1 MASGLAVRHVTGAVG
16 LYSIPLDPLQRQSP
30 HDRVPACIGQ
40 DEHLDL
46 QIELY
51 IMPNT
56 QGTSMTTRSISFAQ
70 QMQIV
75 AELMLA
81 VAGESVSVIKRAVPE
96 QALKLK
102 RQDEWTIYLEFL
114 RIMFNLADRVSM
126 LHIPLKEQPQ
136 FMDELTDAVIDQLKK
151 ALEPAFGV
159 GSDQTEIVLTIGA
172 AVAESRQTYERYR
185 FLVTEDSP
193 AKNDMYRDFSDR
205 IARLVG
211 AVGNPG
217 VTAAATLCISAVI
230 PALTGI
236 FEGQTPPAATENPTN
251 PATAA
256 VSESPR
262 GATGTD
268 IKLVSVMSSVKG
280 EEVETRWGLHPRF
293 RQDLTQEETKQL
305 TTTMN
310 RVAKILGERYAAV
323 AFSDQ
328 WASWHKA
335 GHA

>member
-1 MASGLAVRHVTGAVG
+1 
-16 LYSIPLDPLQRQSP
+16 
-30 HDRVPACIGQ
+30 
-40 DEHLDL
+40 
-46 QIELY
+46 
-51 IMPNT
+51 
-56 QGTSMTTRSISFAQ
+56 MTTKQPSFAQ
-70 QMQIV
+70 QMQTV

-81 VAGESVSVIKRAVPE
+81 VAGESVSVIKRAAPD

-102 RQDEWTIYLEFL
+102 RQDEWGIYLEFL
-114 RIMFNLADRVSM
+114 RVMFNLADRVSA

-136 FMDELTDAVIDQLKK
+136 FMDELTDTVIDQLKK
-151 ALEPAFGV
+151 VLEPAFGS
-159 GSDQTEIVLTIGA
+159 GSDQMEIVMTIGT

-193 AKNDMYRDFSDR
+193 AKNDLYRDFSDR

-211 AVGNPG
+211 ASGNPQ

-230 PALTGI
+230 PALSGI
-236 FEGQTPPAATENPTN
+236 FQGDAPPSLADASTN
-251 PATAA
+251 PAAA
-256 VSESPR
+256 AGNEAPR
-262 GATGTD
+262 GATGAD
-268 IKLVSVMSSVKG
+268 IKLVSVMSSIKG

-293 RQDLTQEETKQL
+293 RQDLTQEEAKQL
-305 TTTMN
+305 TATMN

>member
-1 MASGLAVRHVTGAVG
+1 
-16 LYSIPLDPLQRQSP
+16 
-30 HDRVPACIGQ
+30 
-40 DEHLDL
+40 
-46 QIELY
+46 
-51 IMPNT
+51 
-56 QGTSMTTRSISFAQ
+56 MTAIQPSFAQ

-75 AELMLA
+75 GELMLA
-81 VAGESVSVIKRAVPE
+81 VAGESVSMIKRAVPE
-96 QALKLK
+96 QALKLR

-114 RIMFNLADRVSM
+114 RIMFNLTDRVSM

-151 ALEPAFGV
+151 ALEPAFGA
-159 GSDQTEIVLTIGA
+159 GSDQTEIVITIGA

-185 FLVTEDSP
+185 FLVTENSP

-211 AVGNPG
+211 ATGNPN

-230 PALTGI
+230 PALSGI
-236 FEGQTPPAATENPTN
+236 FEGQTPPSTADASTN
-251 PATAA
+251 PGMPAGSGT
-256 VSESPR
+256 PR

-268 IKLVSVMSSVKG
+268 IKLVSVMSTIKG

-293 RQDLTQEETKQL
+293 RQDLTQEEAKQL

>member
-1 MASGLAVRHVTGAVG
+1 MTSRQH
-16 LYSIPLDPLQRQSP
+16 SFSQQLQ
-30 HDRVPACIGQ
+30 
-40 DEHLDL
+40 
-46 QIELY
+46 
-51 IMPNT
+51 T
-56 QGTSMTTRSISFAQ
+56 
-70 QMQIV
+70 V

-81 VAGESVSVIKRAVPE
+81 VAGESVSVIKRAAPE

-102 RQDEWTIYLEFL
+102 RQEEWTIYLEFL
-114 RIMFNLADRVSM
+114 RIMFNLTDRVSA

-151 ALEPAFGV
+151 VLEPAFGS
-159 GSDQTEIVLTIGA
+159 GGDQMEIVLTIGT
-172 AVAESRQTYERYR
+172 AVAESRQAYERYH

-211 AVGNPG
+211 ASGNPQ
-217 VTAAATLCISAVI
+217 VIAAATLCISAVI
-230 PALTGI
+230 PALSGI
-236 FEGQTPPAATENPTN
+236 FEGQAPPATTDASTN
-251 PATAA
+251 PAASA
-256 VSESPR
+256 ESGAPR
-262 GATGTD
+262 GTTGVD
-268 IKLVSVMSSVKG
+268 IKLVSVMSSIRG

-293 RQDLTQEETKQL
+293 RQDLTKEEAKQL
-305 TTTMN
+305 TATMN
-310 RVAKILGERYAAV
+310 RVAKILGERYATV

>member
-1 MASGLAVRHVTGAVG
+1 
-16 LYSIPLDPLQRQSP
+16 
-30 HDRVPACIGQ
+30 
-40 DEHLDL
+40 
-46 QIELY
+46 
-51 IMPNT
+51 
-56 QGTSMTTRSISFAQ
+56 MTTKQPSFAQ
-70 QMQIV
+70 QMQTV

-81 VAGESVSVIKRAVPE
+81 VAGESVSVIKRAAPD

-102 RQDEWTIYLEFL
+102 RQDEWGIYLEFL
-114 RIMFNLADRVSM
+114 RVMFNLTDRVSA

-136 FMDELTDAVIDQLKK
+136 FMDELTDTVIDQLKK
-151 ALEPAFGV
+151 VLEPAFGS
-159 GSDQTEIVLTIGA
+159 GSDQMEIVMTIGT

-193 AKNDMYRDFSDR
+193 AKNDLYRDFSDR

-211 AVGNPG
+211 ASGNPQ

-230 PALTGI
+230 PALSGI
-236 FEGQTPPAATENPTN
+236 FQGDAPPSLADASTN
-251 PATAA
+251 PAAA
-256 VSESPR
+256 AEGEVPR
-262 GATGTD
+262 GATGAD
-268 IKLVSVMSSVKG
+268 IKLVSVMSSIKG

-293 RQDLTQEETKQL
+293 RQDLTQEEAKQL
-305 TTTMN
+305 TATMN

>member
-1 MASGLAVRHVTGAVG
+1 
-16 LYSIPLDPLQRQSP
+16 
-30 HDRVPACIGQ
+30 
-40 DEHLDL
+40 
-46 QIELY
+46 
-51 IMPNT
+51 MPSQ
-56 QGTSMTTRSISFAQ
+56 QGISMTTRPHSFAQ
-70 QMQIV
+70 QRQTV

-81 VAGESVSVIKRAVPE
+81 VAGESVSVIKRAAPE

-114 RIMFNLADRVSM
+114 RIMFNLTDRVSA

-136 FMDELTDAVIDQLKK
+136 FMDELTDTVIDQLKK
-151 ALEPAFGV
+151 ALEPAFGA
-159 GSDQTEIVLTIGA
+159 GSDQTEIVLTIGT

-193 AKNDMYRDFSDR
+193 AKNDLYRDFSDR
-205 IARLVG
+205 IARAVG
-211 AVGNPG
+211 IPGNPG
-217 VTAAATLCISAVI
+217 IIAAATLCVSAVI
-230 PALTGI
+230 PALSGI
-236 FEGQTPPAATENPTN
+236 FGDQAPPVAAD
-251 PATAA
+251 ATANSA
-256 VSESPR
+256 AGGASSTPR
-262 GATGTD
+262 GATGAD
-268 IKLVSVMSSVKG
+268 IKLVSVMSSIKG

-293 RQDLTQEETKQL
+293 RQDLTQEEAKQL

-310 RVAKILGERYAAV
+310 RVAKILGERYATV

>member
-1 MASGLAVRHVTGAVG
+1 
-16 LYSIPLDPLQRQSP
+16 
-30 HDRVPACIGQ
+30 
-40 DEHLDL
+40 
-46 QIELY
+46 
-51 IMPNT
+51 
-56 QGTSMTTRSISFAQ
+56 MTTRPMSFAQ
-70 QMQIV
+70 QRHIV
-75 AELMLA
+75 AEFMLA

-102 RQDEWTIYLEFL
+102 RQEEWTIYLEFL
-114 RIMFNLADRVSM
+114 RVMFNLADRVSM

-136 FMDELTDAVIDQLKK
+136 FMDELTDDVIDQLKK

-172 AVAESRQTYERYR
+172 AVAESRETYERYR

-193 AKNDMYRDFSDR
+193 AKNDLYRDFSDR

-211 AVGNPG
+211 ATGNPG
-217 VTAAATLCISAVI
+217 VAAAATLCISAVI
-230 PALTGI
+230 PALAGI
-236 FEGQTPPAATENPTN
+236 FEGQAPP
-251 PATAA
+251 TAPDA
-256 VSESPR
+256 SASSSAGTSSQAPR
-262 GATGTD
+262 GATGTE

-293 RQDLTQEETKQL
+293 RQDLTPEEAKQL